1 MIICSC
7 RNISTREFNNVEELF
22 TRLLDDD
29 AECGCCQEDLT
40 IPDELGKELMLKDKF
55 NYNIRG
61 I

>member
-7 RNISTREFNNVEELF
+7 RNISTNEFSDERELLL
-22 TRLLDDD
+22 RLLDDD
-29 AECGCCQEDLT
+29 AECGCCQENLTNPDDLR
-40 IPDELGKELMLKDKF
+40 KELTLRDKF